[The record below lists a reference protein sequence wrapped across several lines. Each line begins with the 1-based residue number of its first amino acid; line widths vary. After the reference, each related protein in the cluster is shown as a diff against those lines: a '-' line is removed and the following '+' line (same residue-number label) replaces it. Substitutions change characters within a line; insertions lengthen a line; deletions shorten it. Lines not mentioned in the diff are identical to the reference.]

1 MADRADRADT
11 PDDVELPDLT
21 IDPEADATIFYT
33 SGTTGRPKGVYRAPS
48 RASSSSMGAFL
59 PLFDLHPG
67 DVYLCAGPLYHGGPH
82 AFAILTL
89 ALGGEI
95 VVLPK
100 FDPEACLA
108 AIEEHHVTTT
118 FMVPT
123 MLRLFTKH
131 PATRQR
137 GYDTSSLRVLV
148 TAGEPCPM
156 PLKRDVA
163 DLLGPVLYE
172 FFGATELGINAVMT
186 PEGHARR
193 PGSCGQVLPGQQ
205 FVVLGDDGTPV
216 PPGVE
221 GELAV
226 GNDTLP
232 EYWKDADAT
241 EAARRGELMSLG
253 DTGYV
258 DEDGYLFVTGRTV
271 DLIKTGG
278 VRVTPGEIEAV
289 LLDHPAVLEAA
300 VVGVPDDVWSER
312 IAACL
317 LPVDPLD
324 GPPPTEAELQ
334 DWCRARLASHKV
346 PKQVVWFTADQ
357 WPRLENGKVPKR
369 LLRDLLTKQASPA

>member
-1 MADRADRADT
+1 
-11 PDDVELPDLT
+11 
-21 IDPEADATIFYT
+21 
-33 SGTTGRPKGVYRAPS
+33 
-48 RASSSSMGAFL
+48 MGAFL
-59 PLFDLHPG
+59 PLFDLRPG

-89 ALGGEI
+89 ALGGDI

-108 AIEEHHVTTT
+108 AIEEHRVTTT

-123 MLRLFTKH
+123 MLRLLTKH
-131 PATRQR
+131 AATRDR
-137 GYDTSSLRVLV
+137 RYDTSSLRVLV
-148 TAGEPCPM
+148 TAGEACPM

-163 DLLGPVLYE
+163 ELLGPVLYE

-186 PEGHARR
+186 PEGHARK
-193 PGSCGQVLPGQQ
+193 PGSCGKVLPGQQ
-205 FVVLGDDGTPV
+205 FMVLGEDGAPV

-241 EAARRGELMSLG
+241 DAARRGELMSLG

-258 DEDGYLFVTGRTV
+258 DKDGYLFVTGRTV

-278 VRVTPGEIEAV
+278 VRVTPGEIEEV
-289 LLDHPAVLEAA
+289 LLEHPAVLEAA

-312 IAACL
+312 IAACI
-317 LPVDPLD
+317 LPVESVD
-324 GPPPTEAELQ
+324 GSAPTEAELQ

-346 PKQVVWFTADQ
+346 PKQVVCFTAAE

-369 LLRDLLTKQASPA
+369 LLRDRLTKQASPA